1 MVFLEG
7 ITAGALVPLQ
17 GQPELQSRLVC
28 LMIITVLAVTIV
40 VIVLIVRFAFW
51 HPGLLFNPSD
61 IHSSAHIRLYG
72 PDATVPQGPQT
83 PANAVEFR
91 VTEDSGKKE
100 ETTSNQV

>member
-17 GQPELQSRLVC
+17 GQPELQSRLVW

-40 VIVLIVRFAFW
+40 VIILIIRFAFW

-61 IHSSAHIRLYG
+61 IHSSAHVDLYA
-72 PDATVPQGPQT
+72 PNATVPQKPQQ
-83 PANAVEFR
+83 PASAVEFR
-91 VTEDSGKKE
+91 VTEESGDKQ
-100 ETTSNQV
+100 ETESNQS